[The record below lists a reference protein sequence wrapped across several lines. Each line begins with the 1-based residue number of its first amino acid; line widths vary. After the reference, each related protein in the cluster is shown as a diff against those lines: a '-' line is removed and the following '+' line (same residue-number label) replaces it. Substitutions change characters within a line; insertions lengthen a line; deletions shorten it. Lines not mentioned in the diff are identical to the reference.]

1 MGIKTTKDYVKFY
14 INLEMQDS
22 VNLLSFINNEKMV
35 LKHKLENKK
44 IDKDPILNGVDILD
58 GLIEEIKGIGE
69 QAVLK
74 KYSE

>member
-1 MGIKTTKDYVKFY
+1 MGITTTNDYVKFY

-44 IDKDPILNGVDILD
+44 IAKEQILNGIKILEA
-58 GLIEEIKGIGE
+58 LILEIKENGE
-69 QAVLK
+69 TEVLK
-74 KYSE
+74 KYNE

>member
-1 MGIKTTKDYVKFY
+1 MGITSTKDYVKFY

-44 IDKDPILNGVDILD
+44 IDKEQILNGIKILEA
-58 GLIEEIKGIGE
+58 LILEIKEKGE
-69 QAVLK
+69 TEVLK
-74 KYSE
+74 KYNE